1 MPTVKITEVEVTEVG
16 FNILVEYDFTLV
28 QGALLETL
36 HIFVSKPE
44 YLFWKE
50 TNPTGTVLDYI
61 KSLVKPHYEK
71 LLTMKTLAT
80 QLNLVN
86 QTLTW

>member
-1 MPTVKITEVEVTEVG
+1 MPTVKITEVDITEVG
-16 FNILVEYDFTLV
+16 FNVSLEFDFTLV
-28 QGALLETL
+28 QGALPYTYT
-36 HIFVSKPE
+36 IIISKPE

-61 KSLVKPHYEK
+61 KALVKPHYEK
-71 LLTMKTLAT
+71 LLAQKTLAA